1 MSLHSRRKFLNNIWK
16 GCIGMGM
23 TGFLPSCTRGVVKA
37 ESDLPI
43 FDDVDICVLGG
54 SCTGV
59 FAAVRAARLGAKV
72 AVVEKQNAFGGVA
85 TNSLV
90 NVWHSLYDVGK
101 KQRIIAGLTQE
112 VIDRLNERDAVERN
126 PNPSSAYR
134 LNSQELKI
142 ELDELVL
149 ESGIHPHFHT
159 LFSEPYLDG
168 DGNLTGVIVDG
179 KSGRGIINA
188 KYFID
193 ATGDGDLCY
202 RLGLKTY
209 TFDLLQPPTVCAHLE
224 GLDLGVY
231 ESVLKEHGQEF
242 NIPSGTAWGVQLPNT
257 HVFMFAGTR
266 VYGADCSDAG
276 NLTKAEMEGRRQIRA
291 IMDMMR
297 KYGNDGNIPRL
308 VTLPSYIGVRE
319 TRHVECLYQI
329 SDEDALYGRRFDD
342 AIANGSYVFD
352 LHHQDKPGLTFRHLD
367 GTEIYSRPGFPDQV
381 GRWREKTEVNPTFYQ
396 VPLRSLIPKKYDNVM
411 LAGRM
416 IDASVVAY
424 SGIRVM
430 VNMNQVGEA
439 AGVTS
444 YLAWKQGKKI
454 KDVPAGEV
462 RDVLKK
468 GGSIII

>member
-1 MSLHSRRKFLNNIWK
+1 MNSHSRRKFLNHIWK
-16 GCIGMGM
+16 GCLGMGM
-23 TGFLPSCTRGVVKA
+23 AGTLPSCVGDCTA
-37 ESDLPI
+37 AMPDLPVV
-43 FDDVDICVLGG
+43 DEVDICVLGG

-59 FAAVRAARLGAKV
+59 FAAVRAARLGATV
-72 AVVEKQNAFGGVA
+72 AIVEMQNAFGGVA

-101 KQRIIAGLTQE
+101 TQRIIAGLTQE
-112 VIDRLNERDAVERN
+112 VIDRLSKRDAVERN
-126 PNPSSAYR
+126 ANPSSAYR

-149 ESGIHPHFHT
+149 ESGIHPYLHT
-159 LFSEPYLDG
+159 LFSEPCLDS
-168 DGNLTGVIVDG
+168 DGKLVGVVVDG
-179 KSGRGIINA
+179 KSGRGIIKA

-209 TFDLLQPPTVCAHLE
+209 TFDLLQPPTACAHLE
-224 GLDLGVY
+224 GLDLGAY
-231 ESVLKEHGQEF
+231 ESVLKEHGAEF
-242 NIPSGTAWGVQLPNT
+242 DIPSGTAWGVYLPNT

-276 NLTKAEMEGRRQIRA
+276 NLTKAEMEGRRQVRA

-297 KYGNDGNIPRL
+297 KYGPDGNIPRL

-319 TRHVECLYQI
+319 TRHVECLYQVC
-329 SDEDALYGRRFDD
+329 DEDALYGKRFED

-381 GRWREKTEVNPTFYQ
+381 GRWREETEVNPTFYQ
-396 VPLRSLIPKKYDNVM
+396 VPLRSLIPKKHDNLM

-416 IDASVVAY
+416 LDASIVAY

-430 VNMNQVGEA
+430 VNLNQIGEA
-439 AGVTS
+439 AGVAS
-444 YLAWKQGKKI
+444 YLAWKQKEKI
-454 KDVPAGEV
+454 KNVAAEDVREV
-462 RDVLKK
+462 LRK
-468 GGSIII
+468 GGSIIL